1 MLDRR
6 ETLLLSNTSTKFGHC
21 PTSQR
26 FFKLVKFHFGTLTP
40 QNILKLLFTQSKR
53 STSASTNSFF
63 KKKDGCRFCV
73 NKPIFLSQW
82 EAFLPWGLF
91 DKTTLRIVPKN
102 GLLICTSRLQVSCH
116 YLQVKFTSAFAIYV
130 QVLFASVL
138 ISVLCL
144 TVIPTAKF

>member
-73 NKPIFLSQW
+73 NKKKDGCLICVNKPIFLSQW

-91 DKTTLRIVPKN
+91 DKTTLQIVPKN
-102 GLLICTSRLQVSCH
+102 GLLICASKLQVLCCH
-116 YLQVKFTSAFAIYV
+116 LQVR
-130 QVLFASVL
+130 L
-138 ISVLCL
+138 
-144 TVIPTAKF
+144 